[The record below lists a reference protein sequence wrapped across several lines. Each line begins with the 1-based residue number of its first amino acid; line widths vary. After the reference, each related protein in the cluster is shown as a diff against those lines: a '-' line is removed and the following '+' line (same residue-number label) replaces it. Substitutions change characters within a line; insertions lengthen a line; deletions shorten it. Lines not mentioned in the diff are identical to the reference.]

1 MESKRLS
8 FALDGDQIDFKSYSK
23 KDFLEL
29 SMKAIS
35 DANPNRNGS
44 WFTKE
49 SIIKAKES
57 GTCKNKPVLGYFE
70 NDDFVSHNGTWRKDS
85 ETGVDYWDTLGQ
97 KGERILGVIRE
108 QDDVD
113 VCEDKNGQTWLCFS
127 CALWV
132 QYGFKQVKRLLKDA
146 QKAKNGGGSAKN
158 ISVEVD
164 ITDYEELRDGTIKIN
179 EFNLVGVTILGSRNG
194 TKVEPGIE
202 GADLSVVDMMGKDIY
217 DRQMQGLRLAYEKL
231 STADKKEVFDNM
243 DQNDILESNETPVLD
258 QPSEVVENVEKE
270 PQETLEATFEEKAAE
285 DENSEKKE
293 HEEETCPE
301 CEEDPCVCEKTQ
313 EEPCSCES
321 KDEAEDKSE
330 SESEETEEGSK
341 EEDHIEEKESGDGC
355 NLESEEN
362 IHQEEAKTE
371 AEPEKTEE
379 ENKQNECYAEYEKI
393 KGQFEELT
401 AKYEQ
406 LSKELDEKKASFEAL
421 SQENNSLREKV
432 AVFEHKEFLENASA
446 LLATA
451 CELTEEQS
459 KEFYAKCDSK
469 EITSLD
475 ELKTK
480 VAIVTF
486 DNTAKPVSETKNVS
500 FNADV
505 VIPTMT
511 SANKDDKK
519 KSSNKWDRMRQ
530 NVGNK

>member
-108 QDDVD
+108 QDTVE

-146 QKAKNGGGSAKN
+146 QKTKKSGGSAKN

-164 ITDYEELRDGTIKIN
+164 ITDYEELGNGTIKIN

-194 TKVEPGIE
+194 AKVEPGIE
-202 GADLSVVDMMGKDIY
+202 GADLSVVDMMGKDVY

-243 DQNDILESNETPVLD
+243 DQNEILESNETPVLD
-258 QPSEVVENVEKE
+258 QASEVVEN
-270 PQETLEATFEEKAAE
+270 TAE
-285 DENSEKKE
+285 DVNSEKKNF
-293 HEEETCPE
+293 EEDVCPE
-301 CEEDPCVCEKTQ
+301 CEQQPCVCEEAQ
-313 EEPCSCES
+313 EKSSEEEDHQPCNCECDGCDD
-321 KDEAEDKSE
+321 KDDIDDDDDDDKIEDKSE
-330 SESEETEEGSK
+330 GEFEETEEGS
-341 EEDHIEEKESGDGC
+341 EDKDCVKEKESGNSC
-355 NLESEEN
+355 NLEAES
-362 IHQEEAKTE
+362 
-371 AEPEKTEE
+371 EPEKVEE

-406 LSKELDEKKASFEAL
+406 LSKELDEKRASFEAL
-421 SQENNSLREKV
+421 SQENESLREKV
-432 AVFEHKEFLENASA
+432 SVFEHKEFLENASA

-459 KEFYAKCDSK
+459 KEFYEKCDSK
-469 EITSLD
+469 EITSLE

-505 VIPTMT
+505 VIPTMAST
-511 SANKDDKK
+511 NKDDKK